1 MLYGWSKFAIL
12 TSDTFPMHFQYV
24 CSYCFLYS
32 LLSWN
37 INFYRFNN
45 CSSVGVLNFMR
56 PLSLLGHVHWLIG
69 VKLSPDVYRLCKRQ
83 QDLKLIKW
91 CLQMHHFYFLLGRY
105 SQNNN
110 SLVAVV
116 LLQTEAKKIL
126 VLPCLYQGFKINLS
140 SGKQVIHVTSHNLGL
155 WKLNETNFRKS
166 VQPSLL
172 CKLINHYSFFKLQL
186 IVSKFKI
193 CLPGFPKSS
202 EKQKTSQLLIC
213 N

>member
-1 MLYGWSKFAIL
+1 MWVFYTLWVIYSQFQFDL
-12 TSDTFPMHFQYV
+12 MFP
-24 CSYCFLYS
+24 
-32 LLSWN
+32 
-37 INFYRFNN
+37 
-45 CSSVGVLNFMR
+45 LNVHLKAKCWHLALDFR
-56 PLSLLGHVHWLIG
+56 LQGKLPLAR
-69 VKLSPDVYRLCKRQ
+69 VYRLCKRQ